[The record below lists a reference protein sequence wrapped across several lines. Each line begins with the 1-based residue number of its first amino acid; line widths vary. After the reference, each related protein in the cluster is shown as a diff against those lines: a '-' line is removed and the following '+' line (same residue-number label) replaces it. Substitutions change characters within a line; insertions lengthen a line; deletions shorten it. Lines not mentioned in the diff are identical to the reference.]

1 MGWNGHR
8 SQLRIKQDR
17 QDLSLPTSMPQ
28 VTLHNRFEALKLEGE
43 ESGDAMEGLPRRLY
57 RVKWLTP
64 CLKTA
69 SAKKERK
76 IVIRDS
82 LLRRTEGVMSA
93 RLYL

>member
-1 MGWNGHR
+1 
-8 SQLRIKQDR
+8 
-17 QDLSLPTSMPQ
+17 MPQ

-76 IVIRDS
+76 IIVIGDS